1 MGTGSK
7 DETRYAARFNYKFT
21 DRLQN
26 TLSMYTRDYNL
37 DDRKNNPATRWQMQ
51 ENNWGLSDQLT
62 WKTGVHKLT
71 GGYDYYRDTLDK
83 YQDSTTTFNDKAIS
97 NNAFFLLDEMQ
108 LGPWSLTPGLRVNH
122 NSEYGHNTC
131 FQRRGGLCF

>member
-7 DETRYAARFNYKFT
+7 DETRYAARFKYKFT

-26 TLSMYTRDYNL
+26 TLSIYTRDYNL
-37 DDRKNNPATRWQMQ
+37 DDRNNNPATRWQMQ

-83 YQDSTTTFNDKAIS
+83 IS
-97 NNAFFLLDEMQ
+97 GFYHGF
-108 LGPWSLTPGLRVNH
+108 
-122 NSEYGHNTC
+122 
-131 FQRRGGLCF
+131 